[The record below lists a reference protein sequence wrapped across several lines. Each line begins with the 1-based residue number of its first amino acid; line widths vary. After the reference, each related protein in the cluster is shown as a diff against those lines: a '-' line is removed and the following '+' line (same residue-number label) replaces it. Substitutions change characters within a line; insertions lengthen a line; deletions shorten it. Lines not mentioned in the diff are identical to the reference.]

1 MDITPNGATPFG
13 ITPKQMQQMVNT
25 DAKAVHSSFIQ
36 TLHLLKENLEPSVRR
51 MYLQD
56 LQELQ
61 ERARKLL
68 DTELVHPITK
78 PLLNHILLRPI
89 DDLSAINSFK
99 GDGKQIVSSF
109 IA

>member
-1 MDITPNGATPFG
+1 MDTNYPLDLIS
-13 ITPKQMQQMVNT
+13 PKQMQQIVNQDT
-25 DAKAVHSSFIQ
+25 KTIHNSFIQ
-36 TLHLLKENLEPSVRR
+36 TLHLLKENLEPSVRQ
-51 MYLQD
+51 MYLKD

-68 DTELVHPITK
+68 DTELVHPINK
-78 PLLNHILLRPI
+78 PLLDHLLARPI
-89 DDLSAINSFK
+89 DDLSAINSFR